1 MALFPV
7 QGIVEGDFVIVLV
20 PVDDTDPMTVVAE
33 KIAHHGVGKRVA
45 AHRRVERAVVAFE
58 ASVAQPERDG
68 AGVHPDAGG
77 RRASACENGKC
88 AVH

>member
-45 AHRRVERAVVAFE
+45 DTGRPLKVRYRG
-58 ASVAQPERDG
+58 SVLADDSTI
-68 AGVHPDAGG
+68 VDAGCTPLDVLEVIAG
-77 RRASACENGKC
+77 
-88 AVH
+88 